1 MKQFWP
7 GYGTACPA
15 SMKAIRRIAVKA
27 ERTGKFNSPF
37 RKALSISFFLRRLPT
52 VFFPPK
58 SDVADA
64 QRLSGKGYLRQV
76 IERLVLLMMFRNEPS
91 EYYIC
96 ALFLPERYARAGEFI
111 DYRQQSFLNFFL
123 NQNSTTILTEDKV
136 RFAHLCSEKGLRTAP
151 IIARLDLKST
161 PEMEM
166 EIEDKLRPI
175 ATTEGVFFKPRFG
188 LQGRGA
194 GRLVCDQNGIW
205 SLTYADGC
213 SFQNRWPEIFKI
225 LIKDIQQE
233 LIFQPLLKCHRNL
246 LKFNPNSTQSVRFIT
261 FRDNGQVRPLLAR
274 IRLGIDD
281 SLVDASYSAIGVP
294 IDLLTGKLLRGGQ
307 KVTAILPD
315 SIETFGP
322 DNLPLV
328 GYEVPYFE
336 KTQALAIAVHDA
348 FPEIFSLG
356 HDIFILDDGPI
367 ILETNHIWGNPQYAH
382 KEGLGS
388 FHAYINAIIE
398 IANKDG
404 L

>member
-1 MKQFWP
+1 MK
-7 GYGTACPA
+7 
-15 SMKAIRRIAVKA
+15 
-27 ERTGKFNSPF
+27 N
-37 RKALSISFFLRRLPT
+37 
-52 VFFPPK
+52 
-58 SDVADA
+58 
-64 QRLSGKGYLRQV
+64 
-76 IERLVLLMMFRNEPS
+76 
-91 EYYIC
+91 
-96 ALFLPERYARAGEFI
+96 
-111 DYRQQSFLNFFL
+111 
-123 NQNSTTILTEDKV
+123 
-136 RFAHLCSEKGLRTAP
+136 
-151 IIARLDLKST
+151 
-161 PEMEM
+161 
-166 EIEDKLRPI
+166 
-175 ATTEGVFFKPRFG
+175 
-188 LQGRGA
+188 
-194 GRLVCDQNGIW
+194 
-205 SLTYADGC
+205 
-213 SFQNRWPEIFKI
+213 
-225 LIKDIQQE
+225 IKQE
-233 LIFQPLLKCHRNL
+233 LIFQPLLKSHRNL

-274 IRLGIDD
+274 MRLGIND

-294 IDLLTGKLLRGGQ
+294 IDLLTGKLLRGSQ

-336 KTQALAIAVHDA
+336 ETQALAIAVHDA

-356 HDIFILDDGPI
+356 HDIFILDNGPI